1 MTSFSELKTSTFKF
15 SFPKDMPCPEE
26 ISLVRRGNKVW
37 NETVVRNLA
46 GNTKAALGVVMV
58 CELAWADM
66 LNEVTQYPPPV
77 RMTTR
82 MALED
87 AIMSYATIVE

>member
-1 MTSFSELKTSTFKF
+1 MASFSELMTSKSKF
-15 SFPKDMPCPEE
+15 SFPKDIICPEE
-26 ISLVRRGNKVW
+26 ISLVRGGNKVW
-37 NETVVRNLA
+37 DETVVRNLA
-46 GNTKAALGVVMV
+46 GYTKAALGVVMA

-66 LNEVTQYPPPV
+66 LNEITQYPPPV